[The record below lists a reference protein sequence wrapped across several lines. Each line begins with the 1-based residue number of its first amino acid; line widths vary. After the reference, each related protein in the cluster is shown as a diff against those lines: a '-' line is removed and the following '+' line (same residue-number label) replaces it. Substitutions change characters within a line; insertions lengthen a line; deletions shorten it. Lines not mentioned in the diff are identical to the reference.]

1 VILPKGPRPR
11 SQAVRGSGAHLSL
24 RLRLEVPAV
33 QAQPPS
39 AAESGFFGALELT
52 LGGQGH
58 VNASFH
64 TQRRVLRS
72 DVFIKG
78 RGRAMAGEDMK
89 GGGGSGVAM
98 ERDGHWLAASGGLFL
113 PFSALACCVA
123 LSSLLKVSEPW
134 VFTSVK

>member
-1 VILPKGPRPR
+1 MILPKGPRPR

-78 RGRAMAGEDMK
+78 RGRAMAGEDIY
-89 GGGGSGVAM
+89 
-98 ERDGHWLAASGGLFL
+98 RLATANII
-113 PFSALACCVA
+113 
-123 LSSLLKVSEPW
+123 
-134 VFTSVK
+134 